1 MRLWNISRLGFTL
14 PSPKLIWFESE
25 GNWLSFFNCHS
36 SIRPAKAIPSKEGSR
51 VDWMEESW
59 GINVLDEQVN
69 DVKDMLLLTCLFY
82 TEGNM
87 KTKTSSVLFHQTKNY
102 SSLVSAART
111 FGANRLRH
119 SWVVR
124 KTRKKTNFDD
134 ALLPGRRIV
143 DLMIFT
149 WLVFFKFVHVPFLPV
164 KRHEVRVYHSS
175 KSGRRKMYLKRRRK
189 KLKLKM

>member
-1 MRLWNISRLGFTL
+1 
-14 PSPKLIWFESE
+14 
-25 GNWLSFFNCHS
+25 
-36 SIRPAKAIPSKEGSR
+36 
-51 VDWMEESW
+51 MEESW

-119 SWVVR
+119 S
-124 KTRKKTNFDD
+124 
-134 ALLPGRRIV
+134 
-143 DLMIFT
+143 
-149 WLVFFKFVHVPFLPV
+149 
-164 KRHEVRVYHSS
+164 
-175 KSGRRKMYLKRRRK
+175 
-189 KLKLKM
+189 